1 MNTFLPGDIVRLKIG
16 DPCPSV
22 WRELSEIALK
32 IIDRNPQYN
41 STEVYAVACPEEL
54 VAAVDKKKL
63 GWKFKPIRREMG
75 FAAAIDIAVC
85 YLEEMDTT
93 PDATPV
99 SEIDQMF

>member
-1 MNTFLPGDIVRLKIG
+1 MP
-16 DPCPSV
+16 P
-22 WRELSEIALK
+22 A
-32 IIDRNPQYN
+32 Q
-41 STEVYAVACPEEL
+41 AVAAKGEGDDVTRVAVFGANGRMGAEVCRAVQVTPGLEL

-63 GWKFKPIRREMG
+63 GLKFKPIRREMG